1 MRMTPLKRL
10 LPHVLPQVLPCPSS
24 MALDALQFMAVDFC
38 TQTEVWSERFQ
49 EPLAA
54 GDAVLCLSAP
64 GEAVIVRVRALWL
77 DGSELSSSAYSSEGD
92 VVRLEAPATRSLTAT
107 AEAVLR
113 PSRMAEN
120 IPQEIFEEWG
130 DIIAYGA
137 LAKLK
142 AMSGRHVEWADAQ
155 GAGLALQAYNE
166 GVARARGRV
175 LRRRYGN
182 GRGTLRLGGFQ
193 EVL

>member
-1 MRMTPLKRL
+1 M
-10 LPHVLPQVLPCPSS
+10 
-24 MALDALQFMAVDFC
+24 
-38 TQTEVWSERFQ
+38 
-49 EPLAA
+49 
-54 GDAVLCLSAP
+54 
-64 GEAVIVRVRALWL
+64 RVRALWL
-77 DGSELSSSAYSSEGD
+77 DGSELSPSAYVGEGD
-92 VVRLEAPATRSLTAT
+92 VVRLEAPASRSLTAT

-120 IPQEIFEEWG
+120 IPQAILEEWG

-166 GVARARGRV
+166 GVARARGRA
-175 LRRRYGN
+175 LRRRHGN
-182 GRGTLRLGGFQ
+182 GRGMLRLGDFQ